1 MSMLAMYEW
10 RRSRIARAVLTY
22 LRKFPNAQ
30 DTLSGIGEWWL
41 PDQSIR
47 SHPAMLRGALNELV
61 ARGFIL
67 QRKGKDSRIHYRIN
81 RRQPR

>member
-1 MSMLAMYEW
+1 MLVMYEW

-22 LRKFPNAQ
+22 LRKFPSAQ
-30 DTLSGIGEWWL
+30 DTLDGIVEWWL

-47 SHPAMLRGALNELV
+47 SHPAMLKAALNELV

-67 QRKGKDSRIHYRIN
+67 QRKGKDSQILYRIN
-81 RRQPR
+81 RRQSR

>member
-1 MSMLAMYEW
+1 MLVMYEW

-30 DTLSGIGEWWL
+30 DTLDGIVEWWL

-47 SHPAMLRGALNELV
+47 SHPAMLKTALNELV

-67 QRKGKDSRIHYRIN
+67 QRKGKDSQIRYRMN
-81 RRQPR
+81 RRQSR